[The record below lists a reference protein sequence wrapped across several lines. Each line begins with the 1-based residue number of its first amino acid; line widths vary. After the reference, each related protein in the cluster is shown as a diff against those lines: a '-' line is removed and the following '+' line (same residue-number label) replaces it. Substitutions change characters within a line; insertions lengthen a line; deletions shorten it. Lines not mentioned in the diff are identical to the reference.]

1 MWPTSAAP
9 WHLESASPSPCRL
22 RLYPHSNYGPV
33 SPGRGPYGERC
44 SGSSLCVCLPVCLPS
59 VVCLFPLLALPVS
72 FTHLCYHKR
81 PAPGGAGP
89 AYIPVCP
96 PLCLCPATCPI
107 RLRALFCFVPQALHR
122 EVQGKFLLLSAT
134 FGCTSRPACLPSKRY
149 TMPCPN
155 CPAPGGAGL
164 AILPVLRVPGI
175 VFYFFLPLLSMVVL
189 P

>member
-107 RLRALFCFVPQALHR
+107 LLVRYSALFHRPCTGRCRASFYSCLPPSGVPRALHAYHLRDIPCLAPTALHR
-122 EVQGKFLLLSAT
+122 EVQG
-134 FGCTSRPACLPSKRY
+134 
-149 TMPCPN
+149 
-155 CPAPGGAGL
+155 
-164 AILPVLRVPGI
+164 
-175 VFYFFLPLLSMVVL
+175 
-189 P
+189 